1 MTPNPLYYCYKA
13 KSLLLCWWEININS
27 CQMAEVK
34 KTIALAL
41 GGGGARGFAHVGILE
56 VMEEHGIKVD
66 YLAGTSMGSVIGAM
80 YALGMPLMRI
90 KEIAMHFQNINF
102 SPMEYATP
110 FHESLLS
117 ADFIKE
123 GLKQVFG
130 EAKFEDCKIPFSTLA
145 VDLESGK
152 EVVFNKGSI
161 VEALRAA
168 VSIPIIFPPHF
179 YQDRYLVDGAVLN
192 NVPLSILVDKKADVM
207 IGVKLANYTS
217 QQYIS
222 GMVYAKY
229 HRSKYQNLFKKSGVI
244 ETYLAQRKSDIK
256 LLIGIALR
264 ALDIASED
272 STNIRIEDSHPDFL
286 LNPNVQCGHLEFDKA
301 DEAIKEGRRSMT
313 EALPELYKVLDE
325 KGITYKS

>member
-1 MTPNPLYYCYKA
+1 MP
-13 KSLLLCWWEININS
+13 KS
-27 CQMAEVK
+27 K
-34 KTIALAL
+34 KKIAIAL

-56 VMEEHGIKVD
+56 VLEEHGIHID

-80 YALGMPLMRI
+80 YALGMPLNRI

-117 ADFIKE
+117 GDFIEE
-123 GLKQVFG
+123 GLKQVF
-130 EAKFEDCKIPFSTLA
+130 EDARFEDCRIPFSTLA

-152 EVVFNKGSI
+152 EVVFKKGLI
-161 VEALRAA
+161 REALRAA

-179 YQDRYLVDGAVLN
+179 YNDRYLVDGAVLN
-192 NVPLSILVDKKADVM
+192 NVPLSLLVDKKADVM

-217 QQYIS
+217 RQYIS

-229 HRSKYQNLFKKSGVI
+229 HRNKYEELFKQAGGIHGYI
-244 ETYLAQRKSDIK
+244 EQRKSDIK

-264 ALDIASED
+264 ALDIAAED
-272 STNIRIEDSHPDFL
+272 STNIRIANAKADYL
-286 LNPNVQCGHLEFDKA
+286 VMPNVQCGHLEFDKA
-301 DEAIKEGRRSMT
+301 DEAIEEGRRSMR
-313 EALPELYKVLDE
+313 EALPDLYTVLDE
-325 KGITYKS
+325 KGVSYKR

>member
-1 MTPNPLYYCYKA
+1 MSND
-13 KSLLLCWWEININS
+13 
-27 CQMAEVK
+27 K

-56 VMEEHGIKVD
+56 VMEEHGIRID

-80 YALGMPLMRI
+80 YALGMPLTRI

-102 SPMEYATP
+102 SPMQYATP

-117 ADFIKE
+117 GDFIE
-123 GLKQVFG
+123 QGLTQVF
-130 EAKFEDCKIPFSTLA
+130 EDAKFEDCKIPFKTLA
-145 VDLESGK
+145 IDLESGK
-152 EVVFNKGSI
+152 EVVFDKGLI
-161 VEALRAA
+161 REALRAA

-192 NVPLSILVDKKADVM
+192 NVPLNLLVDKKPDVL

-217 QQYIS
+217 RQYIS

-229 HRSKYQNLFKKSGVI
+229 HKSKYQNLFKKAGVI
-244 ETYLAQRKSDIK
+244 EGYIEQRKSDIK

-264 ALDIASED
+264 ALDIASAD
-272 STNIRIEDSHPDFL
+272 STNIRIAEAKADYI
-286 LNPNVQCGHLEFDKA
+286 LNPDVQCGHLEFEKS
-301 DEAIKEGRRSMT
+301 DEAIAEGRRSME
-313 EALPELYKVLDE
+313 EALPDLCKMLKE
-325 KGITYKS
+325 KGIHCKLKAE